1 MKLMRHS
8 DIKLTVKDYSDEE
21 QMELRE
27 ALGML
32 PVLGAPRA
40 CASPPASPTLAS
52 DPDLTPESANSRPGT
67 S

>member
-1 MKLMRHS
+1 MKLLRHS

-32 PVLGAPRA
+32 PVLEAPGAGAPPLP
-40 CASPPASPTLAS
+40 S
-52 DPDLTPESANSRPGT
+52 TPSALSNSR
-67 S
+67 